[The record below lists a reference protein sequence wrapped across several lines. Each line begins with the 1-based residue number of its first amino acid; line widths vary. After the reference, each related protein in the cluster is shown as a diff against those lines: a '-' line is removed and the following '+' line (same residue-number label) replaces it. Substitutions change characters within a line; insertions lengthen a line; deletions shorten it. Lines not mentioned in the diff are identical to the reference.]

1 MAGGVKFFSK
11 FLLLL
16 LLILVLLIG
25 GALWF
30 DYLGL
35 LNVKEAFA
43 PATKLVGL
51 SSPEKLEN
59 EDDILLLERERLAKR
74 EEALK
79 LNRESLDAGQ
89 AELEKMELEVQQK
102 MEMLDEKE
110 KALAERE
117 KSLNERVKQYENKKA
132 NLRQSA
138 EYFNGMPP
146 QKAVDRLLEM
156 EDQDIID
163 ILRTSEE
170 MARESGE
177 SSVVAYWL
185 SLMPSDRAAQL
196 SRKMLKKP
204 EG

>member
-1 MAGGVKFFSK
+1 MAGGLKFISR
-11 FLLLL
+11 FLMLL

-25 GALWF
+25 GSLWF

-43 PATKLVGL
+43 PVAGMVGL
-51 SSPEKLEN
+51 SAPEKLEN
-59 EDDILLLERERLAKR
+59 EDDLLLLERERLAKK
-74 EEALK
+74 EEALI
-79 LNRESLDAGQ
+79 LNRESLDQ
-89 AELEKMELEVQQK
+89 DLAELEEMEVEVRQK
-102 MEMLDEKE
+102 LEMLEEKE

-117 KSLNERVKQYENKKA
+117 KSFNERVKQYENKRA

-163 ILRTSEE
+163 ILRTTEQ
-170 MARESGE
+170 MAQEAGE
-177 SSVVAYWL
+177 NSIVSYWL

>member
-1 MAGGVKFFSK
+1 M
-11 FLLLL
+11 LL
-16 LLILVLLIG
+16 LLILVLLVG
-25 GALWF
+25 GLLWF

-35 LNVKEAFA
+35 MNVKQFFFFFSQ
-43 PATKLVGL
+43 LVGI
-51 SSPEKLEN
+51 SAPEKVEN
-59 EDDILLLERERLAKR
+59 DEDAVLLERERLLKR

-79 LNRESLDAGQ
+79 LQQEALDSRSEEIAQ
-89 AELEKMELEVQQK
+89 MEAEVQQK
-102 MEMLDEKE
+102 LEMLEEKE

-117 KSLNERVKQYENKKA
+117 KSFNERVKQYENKRA

-138 EYFNGMPP
+138 EYFTGMPP

-163 ILRTSEE
+163 ILRTTERI
-170 MARESGE
+170 ARETGQGSL
-177 SSVVAYWL
+177 VAYWL
-185 SLMPSDRAAQL
+185 SLMPSERAAQL

>member
-1 MAGGVKFFSK
+1 M
-11 FLLLL
+11 LL
-16 LLILVLLIG
+16 LLILILLIG

-35 LNVKEAFA
+35 LNVKETFA
-43 PATKLVGL
+43 PATRLVGI

-59 EDDILLLERERLAKR
+59 EDDLLLLERERLSKR

-79 LNRESLDAGQ
+79 LNREALEANL
-89 AELEKMELEVQQK
+89 AELEKMETEVRQK
-102 MEMLDEKE
+102 MEMLEEKE

-117 KSLNERVKQYENKKA
+117 KSFNERVKQYENKRA

-146 QKAVDRLLEM
+146 QRAVEMLLEM

-163 ILRTSEE
+163 ILRTAEE
-170 MARESGE
+170 MARESGD
-177 SSVVAYWL
+177 SSVVSYWL
-185 SLMPSDRAAQL
+185 SLMPSERAAQL

>member
-1 MAGGVKFFSK
+1 VAGGVKFFSR

-43 PATKLVGL
+43 PATRLVGL
-51 SSPEKLEN
+51 SSPAKLEN
-59 EDDILLLERERLAKR
+59 EDDLLLLERERLAKR
-74 EEALK
+74 EEALR
-79 LNRESLDAGQ
+79 LSREALEANQ
-89 AELEKMELEVQQK
+89 AELKKMEAEVQQK
-102 MEMLDEKE
+102 LEMLGEKE

-138 EYFNGMPP
+138 EYFNGMAP
-146 QKAVDRLLEM
+146 QKAVERLLEM

-177 SSVVAYWL
+177 SSVVSYWL

>member
-1 MAGGVKFFSK
+1 MAGSLKFVTQM
-11 FLLLL
+11 LL
-16 LLILVLLIG
+16 LLILILILLIG
-25 GALWF
+25 GSLWF

-35 LNVKEAFA
+35 LNVKEILA
-43 PATKLVGL
+43 PATRMVGI
-51 SSPEKLEN
+51 SAPEKLEN
-59 EDDILLLERERLAKR
+59 EDDLLLLDKERLTKR
-74 EEALK
+74 EEAIRLQQEA
-79 LNRESLDAGQ
+79 LITEGV
-89 AELEKMELEVQQK
+89 ELEKMELEVQQK
-102 MEMLDEKE
+102 LEMLEEKE
-110 KALAERE
+110 KALAEQE
-117 KSLNERVKQYENKKA
+117 KSFNERVKQYENKKA

-146 QKAVDRLLEM
+146 ERAVERLLEM

-170 MARESGE
+170 MAAESGE

-185 SLMPSDRAAQL
+185 SLMPSDRAARI

>member
-1 MAGGVKFFSK
+1 MAGGLKFISR
-11 FLLLL
+11 FLMLL

-43 PATKLVGL
+43 PVAGMVGL

-59 EDDILLLERERLAKR
+59 EDDLLLLERERLSKK

-79 LNRESLDAGQ
+79 LNRESLDHDL

-102 MEMLDEKE
+102 LEMLEEKE

-117 KSLNERVKQYENKKA
+117 KSFNERVKQYENKSA

-163 ILRTSEE
+163 ILRTAEQ
-170 MARESGE
+170 MAQEAGD
-177 SSVVAYWL
+177 SSVVSYWL

-204 EG
+204 ES

>member
-1 MAGGVKFFSK
+1 MAGRVKFIGN

-16 LLILVLLIG
+16 LLILILLIG
-25 GALWF
+25 GSLWF

-35 LNVKEAFA
+35 LNVKEFFS
-43 PATKLVGL
+43 PATRLVGI
-51 SSPEKLEN
+51 SAPEKLES
-59 EDDILLLERERLAKR
+59 EDDLMLLERERLAKR
-74 EEALK
+74 EEALI
-79 LNRESLDAGQ
+79 LNQESLASRM
-89 AELEKMELEVQQK
+89 EEIEKMEAEVQQK
-102 MEMLDEKE
+102 MEMLEEKE
-110 KALAERE
+110 KALEERE
-117 KSLNERVKQYENKKA
+117 KSFNERVKQYENKRA

-146 QKAVDRLLEM
+146 QAAVERLLEM
-156 EDQDIID
+156 DDQDIID
-163 ILRTSEE
+163 ILRTAEQ
-170 MARESGE
+170 MAQEAGE